1 LLEIIFALVSTM
13 DSNLQNDLLEFKTWY
28 LSRIQDMDKVIKA
41 AQDDPI
47 HDEEAL
53 AQLRKA
59 KLILIEQSARKV
71 IDVYARYGFYPDL

>member
-1 LLEIIFALVSTM
+1 M

-47 HDEEAL
+47 HDEESL